1 MSTHTPEEL
10 QRMYGARFSSNL
22 DYRKQVWT
30 VLVADT
36 FSRYV
41 QPTDSVL
48 DLGCG
53 YGEFINTIQC
63 RKKFGMDL
71 NPDTARFLANDV
83 TFLQQ
88 DCSLR
93 WQVPDQSLD
102 VVFTSNFLEHL
113 ADKAALGRVLDEVGR
128 CLRPGGRLIALGP
141 NIKYLHGAYWD
152 FWDHYVPITEAS
164 LTEALVTRRFGV
176 DVCVGRFLPYTMV
189 NGAHYPLFFLRAY
202 LRMPFAWRFFGKQF
216 LVVATRQ

>member
-22 DYRKQVWT
+22 EYRKQVWT

-71 NPDTARFLANDV
+71 NPDTARFLTNDV

-93 WQVPDQSLD
+93 WQVADGSLD

-113 ADKAALGRVLDEVGR
+113 ADKAALGRVLDEAGR
-128 CLRPGGRLIALGP
+128 CLRPGGRFIALGP
-141 NIKYLHGAYWD
+141 NIKYLHGRYWD

-164 LTEALVTRRFGV
+164 LTEALVTRRFAV

-189 NGAHYPLFFLRAY
+189 NGAHYPLLFLRAY
-202 LRMPFAWRFFGKQF
+202 LRLPIAWRLFGKQF

>member
-10 QRMYGARFSSNL
+10 QRMYGVRFSSNL
-22 DYRKQVWT
+22 EYRKQVWT

-53 YGEFINTIQC
+53 FGEFINTIRC
-63 RKKFGMDL
+63 REKFGMDL
-71 NPDTARFLANDV
+71 NPDTARFLARDV
-83 TFLQQ
+83 NFLQQ
-88 DCSLR
+88 DCSR
-93 WQVPDQSLD
+93 PWQVPDESLD

-128 CLRPGGRLIALGP
+128 CLRPGGRFIALGP

-164 LTEALVTRRFGV
+164 LTEALVTRRFAV
-176 DVCVGRFLPYTMV
+176 NVCVGKFLPYTMV
-189 NGAHYPLFFLRAY
+189 NGPHYPLFFLRAY
-202 LRMPFAWRFFGKQF
+202 LRLPFAWRLFGKQF